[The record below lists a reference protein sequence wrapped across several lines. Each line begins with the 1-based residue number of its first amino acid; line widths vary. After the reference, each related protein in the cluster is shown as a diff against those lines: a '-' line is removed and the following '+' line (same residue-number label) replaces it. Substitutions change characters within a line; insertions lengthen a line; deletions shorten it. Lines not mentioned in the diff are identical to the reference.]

1 MEKGKKNKVGTKTM
15 KKVEPVA
22 KKDNG
27 NQRKSMIAG
36 IAMIVAALA
45 ISVGTYA
52 YYQTTISG
60 TVSGSITAWSFIV
73 NDEATTFTADLGDL
87 KPGVS
92 GEITL
97 NLSAEDSGLGVSAV
111 VSFSGATNWPANLKL
126 YSDENHTSELV
137 IGTDTITRTL
147 NAGATDTVVIYYD
160 WPLGST
166 AESAPTTAKTAS
178 VQITVVGT
186 QIEQ

>member
-15 KKVEPVA
+15 KKVEPVV

-27 NQRKSMIAG
+27 IQRKSMIAG
-36 IAMIVAALA
+36 VAMIFAALA

-73 NDEATTFTADLGDL
+73 NEETTSFTADLGDL

-97 NLSAEDSGLGVSAV
+97 NLSAEESGLGVSAV

-126 YSDENHTSELV
+126 YSDENHTSELE

-147 NAGATDTVVIYYD
+147 EAGKSDTVIIYYN
-160 WPLGST
+160 WPLGTT
-166 AESAPTTAKTAS
+166 AETPATAGTAS
-178 VQITVVGT
+178 VQINVVGT
-186 QIEQ
+186 QVEQ